1 MDDKKAC
8 ENILTFLV
16 VAVILIQFFQ
26 LLADLPESFPSLI
39 RFIIAV
45 TGLYALSN
53 ACGCIAGILAD
64 HSDAEENKRALLTI
78 GKWTLL
84 GVFLIAISKV

>member
-16 VAVILIQFFQ
+16 VVSILVQFCQ
-26 LLADLPESFPSLI
+26 LLADLPESFSRLI

-45 TGLYALSN
+45 AGLYALSN
-53 ACGCIAGILAD
+53 ACGYVAGILVD
-64 HSDAEENKRALLTI
+64 HSNAEENKRALLTI

-84 GVFLIAISKV
+84 GVF